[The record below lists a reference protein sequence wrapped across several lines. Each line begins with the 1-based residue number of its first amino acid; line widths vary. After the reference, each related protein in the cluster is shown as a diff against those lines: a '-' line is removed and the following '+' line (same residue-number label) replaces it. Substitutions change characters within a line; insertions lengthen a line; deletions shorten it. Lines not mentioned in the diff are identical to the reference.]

1 MENTL
6 GKRIMA
12 HRKQLGLT
20 QDKLAEML
28 GVTPQAVSKW
38 ENDQSCPDITA
49 LPQLADIFGITTD
62 ELLGR
67 PTPQDIP
74 IVQGII
80 DEQDA
85 DDDEEADMEDAD
97 SGHGIEWQFEGGK
110 GDALAFA
117 FLVLAVGALTFASRF
132 LAWDISFWNILWP
145 CALVVFGLRGLFHHF
160 SFFNTGCVLV
170 GGYFLLDKL
179 DVIRWDLSGELIFPI
194 LILVFG
200 VTLLVDAL
208 KKPRHPRQTFRR
220 IGRSGKF
227 QDHFATDGEAF
238 TCALSFGESHRQVTL
253 QRLSSGSASCSFGEL
268 ILDLSGCEAFAENC
282 TICVNCSFGELE
294 LLVPKCIR
302 VANNGCT
309 AFANIDIRGIPDPD
323 AQSTL
328 HLDAKVSFGEI
339 VVRYI

>member
-1 MENTL
+1 
-6 GKRIMA
+6 MA

-38 ENDQSCPDITA
+38 ENDQSCPDITT

-67 PTPQDIP
+67 TVSQDTP
-74 IVQGII
+74 VV
-80 DEQDA
+80 QDA
-85 DDDEEADMEDAD
+85 SKKQEPEIESEFDAEDGD
-97 SGHGIEWQFEGGK
+97 SGHGFEWQFEGGK
-110 GDALAFA
+110 SDALAFA
-117 FLVLAVGALTFASRF
+117 FLVLAVGALTLASRF

-179 DVIRWDLSGELIFPI
+179 DVIHWDLSGELIFPV

-227 QDHFATDGEAF
+227 QDHFSTDGETF
-238 TCALSFGESHRQVTL
+238 TCAISFGESHRQVSL
-253 QRLSSGSASCSFGEL
+253 QRISSGSASCSFGEL
-268 ILDLSGCEAFAENC
+268 ILDLTGCEVFSEQC
-282 TICVNCSFGELE
+282 TVCANCSFGELE
-294 LLVPKCIR
+294 LLVPKHIR
-302 VANNGCT
+302 VTHNAST
-309 AFANIDIRGIPDPD
+309 SFASIDVRGIPDPD
-323 AQSTL
+323 AQATL
-328 HLDAKVSFGEI
+328 HLDAKVNFGEI